1 MMDSIVNRLRY
12 SGITSPEV
20 ALLEE
25 AANEIELLTD
35 NLNKLSTVIS
45 KLYKWE
51 DKTPDEILK
60 AFK

>member
-1 MMDSIVNRLRY
+1 MDSIVDRLRY

-25 AANEIELLTD
+25 AANEIELLTS

-51 DKTPDEILK
+51 GKTPDEILK

>member
-1 MMDSIVNRLRY
+1 MNDIVNRLRY

-25 AANEIELLTD
+25 AASKIESLTD
-35 NLNKLSTVIS
+35 NLNKLSAVIS

-51 DKTPDEILK
+51 SKTTDEILK

>member
-1 MMDSIVNRLRY
+1 MDSIVNRLRY

>member
-1 MMDSIVNRLRY
+1 VNDIVNRLRY

-25 AANEIELLTD
+25 AASKIESLTD
-35 NLNKLSTVIS
+35 DLNKLSAVIS

-51 DKTPDEILK
+51 SKTTDEILK

>member
-51 DKTPDEILK
+51 GKTPDEILK

>member
-1 MMDSIVNRLRY
+1 MYSIVDRLRY

>member
-1 MMDSIVNRLRY
+1 MYNIIDRLRY

-25 AANEIELLTD
+25 AANEIESLTN
-35 NLNKLSTVIS
+35 NLNKLSTIIS
-45 KLYKWE
+45 KLYNWE

>member
-1 MMDSIVNRLRY
+1 MDSIVDRLRY

-51 DKTPDEILK
+51 DKTPDQILK

>member
-1 MMDSIVNRLRY
+1 MMDSIVDRLRY

-25 AANEIELLTD
+25 AANEIELLTS

-51 DKTPDEILK
+51 GKTPDEILK

>member
-1 MMDSIVNRLRY
+1 MDSIVDRLRY

-45 KLYKWE
+45 KLYKW
-51 DKTPDEILK
+51 DGKTPDEILK

>member
-1 MMDSIVNRLRY
+1 MNDIVNRLRY

-25 AANEIELLTD
+25 AASKIESLTD
-35 NLNKLSTVIS
+35 DLNKLSTIIC

-51 DKTPDEILK
+51 GKTSDEILK

>member
-1 MMDSIVNRLRY
+1 VNDIVNKLRY
-12 SGITSPEV
+12 SSITSPEV

-25 AANEIELLTD
+25 AASKIESLTD
-35 NLNKLSTVIS
+35 DLNKLSTIIS

>member
-1 MMDSIVNRLRY
+1 MDSIVDRLRY

-51 DKTPDEILK
+51 GKTPDEILK

>member
-1 MMDSIVNRLRY
+1 MNSIADRLRY

-51 DKTPDEILK
+51 GKTPDEILK

>member
-1 MMDSIVNRLRY
+1 MNDIVNRLRY

-20 ALLEE
+20 SLLEE
-25 AANEIELLTD
+25 AASKIESLTD
-35 NLNKLSTVIS
+35 DLNKLSTIIC

-51 DKTPDEILK
+51 GKTPEEILK

>member
-1 MMDSIVNRLRY
+1 MNDIVNRLRY

-25 AANEIELLTD
+25 AASKIESLTD
-35 NLNKLSTVIS
+35 DLNKLSAVIS

-51 DKTPDEILK
+51 SKTTDEILK

>member
-1 MMDSIVNRLRY
+1 MDSIVDRLRY